1 MWGYIYKTT
10 NLITGKVYIG
20 QHQRARFT
28 TKYKG
33 SGTLIKGAILKYGEH
48 NFKVELLERCKDQQ
62 ELDLREQYWIDYF
75 HSREPAIG
83 YNQSLGGRENDAKL
97 THRNDFEAKELREVV
112 NAKDPKIK
120 RRREL
125 NDPNNW
131 VIIYKDGHTR
141 EVFKNKLQFYLDKG
155 WVVKEG

>member
-10 NLITGKVYIG
+10 NLITGQIYIG

-33 SGTLIKGAILKYGEH
+33 SGTLIRGAILKYGEH

-97 THRNDFEAKELREVV
+97 THRTDFEAKELREVV

-131 VIIYKDGHTR
+131 IIIYKDGHTR
-141 EVFKNKLQFYLDKG
+141 EDFKNKLQFYLDKG
-155 WVVKEG
+155 WVIKDC